1 MFKFLIKLIEIQLF
15 FIIFVKWYENK
26 IHYMENF
33 NYNWEN
39 KTILI
44 AEDIDFNYLFLSS
57 ALKYTK
63 AKTLWARN
71 GNMAVEMCNESDVDL
86 VLMDIQMPSMNGF
99 DATRKIKELFPE
111 MPVIAQT
118 AYAMDYE
125 KSKIL
130 ESGCDD
136 YLPKPISLERLFT
149 IIDKYLGNN

>member
-1 MFKFLIKLIEIQLF
+1 MGTFG
-15 FIIFVKWYENK
+15 
-26 IHYMENF
+26 
-33 NYNWEN
+33 YNWEN

-44 AEDIDFNYLFLSS
+44 AEDIDFNYLFLAS

-63 AKTLWARN
+63 ANTLWARN
-71 GNMAVEMCNESDVDL
+71 GKMAVEICQKNKIDL

-99 DATRKIKELFPE
+99 EATKLIKELFPNL
-111 MPVIAQT
+111 PVIAQT

-136 YLPKPISLERLFT
+136 YLPKPISLEKLFT
-149 IIDKYLGNN
+149 KIDKYLSSES